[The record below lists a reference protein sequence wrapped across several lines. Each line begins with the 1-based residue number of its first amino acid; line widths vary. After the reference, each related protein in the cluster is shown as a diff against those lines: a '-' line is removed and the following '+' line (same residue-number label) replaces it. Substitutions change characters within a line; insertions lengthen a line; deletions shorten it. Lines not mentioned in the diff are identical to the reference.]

1 MANAQSKSTEQ
12 RKRKAEDETEILKF
26 EEKEIEVFLKVFVEL
41 IIKDREETEN
51 DIKKGIDREDGAGL
65 NAILVAVS
73 KLRELLKG
81 DIDSL
86 NLPKFM
92 KTSLRLLKT
101 FLDFIKSTKIIE
113 SLKNA
118 SYKNSTKKRKK
129 TDESS
134 STNIVAD
141 QKYTTWNK
149 RQCWTSAG
157 CFFFFCTW

>member
-1 MANAQSKSTEQ
+1 M
-12 RKRKAEDETEILKF
+12 KF
-26 EEKEIEVFLKVFVEL
+26 EEKEIEIFLRVFVEL
-41 IIKDREETEN
+41 IIKDPEKIEN

-65 NAILVAVS
+65 DAILVAVS
-73 KLRELLKG
+73 KLRELLKA

-118 SYKNSTKKRKK
+118 SHKNSTKKRKK

-134 STNIVAD
+134 SANIAAD
-141 QKYTTWNK
+141 Q
-149 RQCWTSAG
+149 
-157 CFFFFCTW
+157 

>member
-1 MANAQSKSTEQ
+1 MANAQSKLTEQ

-41 IIKDREETEN
+41 IIKDPEEIKN
-51 DIKKGIDREDGAGL
+51 DIKKDIDREDGAEL

-73 KLRELLKG
+73 KLRELLKS
-81 DIDSL
+81 DIDSP

-118 SYKNSTKKRKK
+118 SHKNSTKKRKK

-134 STNIVAD
+134 SANIAAD
-141 QKYTTWNK
+141 Q
-149 RQCWTSAG
+149 
-157 CFFFFCTW
+157 

>member
-41 IIKDREETEN
+41 IIKDPEETEN

-81 DIDSL
+81 DIESL

-134 STNIVAD
+134 TANIVAD
-141 QKYTTWNK
+141 Q
-149 RQCWTSAG
+149 
-157 CFFFFCTW
+157 